1 MSDTT
6 ADDSRRERS
15 TPAPRRERPPPGAVA
30 RLKGWLE
37 SHRDRRGLRRPDGK
51 KPSRPEVQAHA
62 WYWFVAAGLLMLFQ
76 GWWVAHQTIKSVP
89 YSEFLQLLH
98 ENKLKSVVV
107 EGQHIQADLKEKLPD
122 GRTIV
127 ATIAV
132 PQYIEQELKAA
143 HVEYT
148 GALPNNFLSNLLSWV
163 IPIGIFF
170 FFWSFVFRRYAERFG
185 GEGGL
190 MSIGRSRAKI
200 FVETDTKTTFADV
213 AGADE
218 AKEELQEIVEFL
230 KDPARYGRLGAHV
243 PKGVLLVGPPGTGK
257 TLLARAVA
265 GEAEVPFFSISGSE
279 FVEMFVGV
287 GAARVR
293 DLFHQAKDR
302 APAIVFIDELDAL
315 GRARG
320 AYPGIGGH
328 DEKEQTLNQLL
339 VELDGFDPTSG
350 VVLLAA
356 TNRPEILDPA
366 LLRAGRFDRQ
376 VLVDRPDRPARRA
389 IVALHLRKIRMAS
402 NVNAE
407 RIAELTPGM
416 TGADLANLVNEAA
429 LLATRR
435 GATEVDMNDI
445 NEAIERSVAGLARR
459 SRVLGPRER
468 EMVAYH
474 EMGHALVAMTLPG
487 TDPVHKVSII
497 PRGVGALGYTIQ
509 RPSEDRYLVARTELE
524 NRMAVLLGGRAA
536 EMLVF
541 GTVTTGAADDLQKAT
556 DMARSMVSRFGMID
570 SFGPAVFEP
579 ERHGFL
585 NGGGAS
591 AEPWRREQSEATMQV
606 IDNLVRDIVR
616 HALDRATEI
625 LRERRDALE
634 RTARALLERET
645 LGAEELRAMVGETAR
660 LTHEAPAAE

>member
-1 MSDTT
+1 MSDSMTEL
-6 ADDSRRERS
+6 RREPPPP
-15 TPAPRRERPPPGAVA
+15 TPAPRREGPPDGLGA
-30 RLKGWLE
+30 RLRAWLDA
-37 SHRDRRGLRRPDGK
+37 HRDRRGLRRPDGR

-62 WYWFVAAGLLMLFQ
+62 WYWFVAAGLLMMFQ
-76 GWWVAHQTIKSVP
+76 GWWAAHQTVKSVP

-98 ENKLKSVVV
+98 DHKLKSVQV
-107 EGQHIQADLKEKLPD
+107 EGQNVTGELLQKLPD

-127 ATIAV
+127 EAIAV
-132 PQYIEQELKAA
+132 PEYIQKDLQAA
-143 HVEYT
+143 GVQYT
-148 GALPNNFLSNLLSWV
+148 GALPDTFWSTLLSWLL
-163 IPIGIFF
+163 PIGIFF
-170 FFWSFVFRRYAERFG
+170 VFWSFVFRRYAERFG

-190 MSIGRSRAKI
+190 MSIGRSRAKV

-213 AGADE
+213 AGAEE
-218 AKEELQEIVEFL
+218 AKAELQEIVDFL

-265 GEAEVPFFSISGSE
+265 GEAGVPFFSISGSE

-293 DLFHQAKDR
+293 DLFHQAHDR

-320 AYPGIGGH
+320 AYPGMGGH

-389 IVALHLRKIRMAS
+389 IVGLHLRHVHLAPD
-402 NVNAE
+402 VDAD

-435 GATEVDMNDI
+435 NATEVAMSDI
-445 NEAIERSVAGLARR
+445 NEAIERSIAGLARR
-459 SRVLGPRER
+459 SRVLGTRER
-468 EMVAYH
+468 EIVAYH
-474 EMGHALVAMTLPG
+474 EMGHALVAMALPG

-509 RPSEDRYLVARTELE
+509 RPSEDRYLVSRSELE

-536 EMLVF
+536 EVLVF
-541 GTVTTGAADDLQKAT
+541 DTVTTGAADDLQKAT
-556 DMARSMVSRFGMID
+556 DMARSMVARFGMID
-570 SFGPAVFEP
+570 SFGPAVFET
-579 ERHGFL
+579 ERHSFL
-585 NGGGAS
+585 NGAS
-591 AEPWRREQSEATMQV
+591 VLADPGPRNHSESTLQV
-606 IDNLVRDIVR
+606 IDGLVRDMVR
-616 HALDRATEI
+616 HALDRATEL

-634 RTARALLERET
+634 RTARSLLEHET
-645 LGAEELRAMVGETAR
+645 LTAEELQALAGEPAR
-660 LTHEAPAAE
+660 LTAA